1 MVPVRCTWHTAL
13 TNNKLRSLQ
22 NMGIERTT
30 TTAAAAPLPVMRNI
44 VKVRDNISFVSTG
57 EIDQSDEHDVVVA
70 V

>member
-1 MVPVRCTWHTAL
+1 
-13 TNNKLRSLQ
+13 
-22 NMGIERTT
+22 MGIERTT